1 MTLTERH
8 DLIARSVGFAA
19 LLLALSLLP
28 WLFEVQVEAYLPRHS
43 STLTLT
49 VLKAQPAV
57 TDLKP
62 APQQTANTAP
72 LKAKPEEAP
81 EIPVKKIS
89 EAAKLS
95 HQVPKSQEPQPE
107 RQAKTVPSPKTAAQP
122 QTPVRPSVTPA
133 PRRERDLNP
142 HTAATQDVKSA
153 PEATAKAA
161 TKATAKTVRAPA
173 STELPSPEM
182 ALKEQEQARLQ
193 TLLEGRLLKTLQ
205 ERTRYPKAARRRGLE
220 GTVLLSFE
228 VRDGKIVSLRVAK
241 SSGAALLDRAA
252 LRSAGSLKGTML
264 DKSSSL
270 TLQVPVVYRL
280 VN

>member
-72 LKAKPEEAP
+72 LQAKPEEAP

-142 HTAATQDVKSA
+142 HTAATQDVKAA
-153 PEATAKAA
+153 PEAAA
-161 TKATAKTVRAPA
+161 KATAKTVRAPA

-220 GTVLLSFE
+220 GTVLLAFE

-252 LRSAGSLKGTML
+252 LRSAGSLKGTTL